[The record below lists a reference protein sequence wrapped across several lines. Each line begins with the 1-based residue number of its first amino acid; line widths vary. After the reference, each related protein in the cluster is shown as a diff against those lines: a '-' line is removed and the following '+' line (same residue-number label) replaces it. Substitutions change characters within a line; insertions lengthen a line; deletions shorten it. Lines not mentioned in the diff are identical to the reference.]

1 MKCEST
7 NFAFPMQ
14 ADVYYPIVEQG
25 TYGNIKKQWIL
36 DRTIACSF
44 STGGSAF
51 KEEVSTN
58 VNITKDQL
66 LVGRTQSDVRIS
78 ERESRNSITN
88 IILTNI
94 RDSSGNI
101 LYSETDGVR
110 SGKGTIYEVATQE
123 PFIGPFGNVEYH
135 KLVIRRS
142 ENQASDI

>member
-1 MKCEST
+1 
-7 NFAFPMQ
+7 MQ
-14 ADVYYPIVEQG
+14 ADVYYPIIEQG
-25 TYGNIKKQWIL
+25 TYGNVKKQWIL

-58 VNITKDQL
+58 VNITKNQL
-66 LVGRTQSDVRIS
+66 LVGRTQSDIRIS
-78 ERESRNSITN
+78 ERDSRNSITN

-94 RDSSGNI
+94 RDSAGNI
-101 LYSETDGVR
+101 IYSETDGVR
-110 SGKGTIYEVATQE
+110 SDKGTIYEVATQE
-123 PFIGPFGNVEYH
+123 PFTGPFGNIEYY

>member
-1 MKCEST
+1 MQCEST
-7 NFAFPMQ
+7 SFAFPVQ

-25 TYGNIKKQWIL
+25 TYGNVKKQWII

-66 LVGRTQSDVRIS
+66 LVGRTTSDVRFS
-78 ERESRNSITN
+78 SSGNANSMTN

-94 RDSSGNI
+94 RDSAGNT
-101 LYSETDGVR
+101 LYTETDGPR

-123 PFIGPFGNVEYH
+123 PYVGPFGTIEYY

-142 ENQASDI
+142 ENQASDV